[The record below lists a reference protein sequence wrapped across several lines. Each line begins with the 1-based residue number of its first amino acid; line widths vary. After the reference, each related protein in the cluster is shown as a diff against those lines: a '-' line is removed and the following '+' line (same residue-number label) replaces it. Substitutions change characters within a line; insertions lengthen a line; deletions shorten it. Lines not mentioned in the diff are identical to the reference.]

1 MKTSSQKANLD
12 RENVRLTK
20 LPEKNLLK
28 VQNLLSSNSQ
38 KSCRNKL
45 NKIFFC
51 FKVPS
56 WQLKCNFEN
65 PAANLSPGVS
75 KSLPQS
81 RIENFRNF
89 FQKVFSSELCSE
101 HSDRNFDVPTEK
113 KNLEKP
119 IVVRADSGKSVKNFF
134 FKRKPSFPG
143 KVRLDIAKK
152 RLTTLMKK
160 IGGRSWN
167 FWLNGGNDRQK
178 VSFFNKKIFLN
189 DVFLWAARM
198 QQFWQTEEKL

>member
-38 KSCRNKL
+38 KFCRNVL
-45 NKIFFC
+45 NKIFSFC

-81 RIENFRNF
+81 RIENFRKL
-89 FQKVFSSELCSE
+89 FQKIFSSELCSE
-101 HSDRNFDVPTEK
+101 HSDRNFDVPTGK
-113 KNLEKP
+113 QIVEKP
-119 IVVRADSGKSVKNFF
+119 IVVRADSGKSVKQNF
-134 FKRKPSFPG
+134 FKRKPSFLS
-143 KVRLDIAKK
+143 KVRLDIEKK

-160 IGGRSWN
+160 IGGRSRK
-167 FWLNGGNDRQK
+167 FW
-178 VSFFNKKIFLN
+178 
-189 DVFLWAARM
+189 
-198 QQFWQTEEKL
+198 